1 VYTKGALVMQMLKKQ
16 LGPERFWASIK
27 RYLVRHSFG
36 NTTSEDLR
44 RAVLHA
50 TGQNLDWFWDQWIY
64 KSGYPELSVTP
75 AYDSASGT
83 LTLTVRQT
91 QADSART
98 DSAGVRF
105 VTPLVFRGVVTVWV
119 STASGDIRKR
129 VRLDRR
135 EQVIQM
141 DDLKS
146 QPGMVVFDE
155 NNTMLKVLTFEQP
168 TRWLANQ
175 LSRDADLWN
184 RSWVIEQL
192 AARTSDSLAASA
204 LARAT
209 RGADYYLTR
218 AQAAAALRR
227 FAASVAV
234 PPLEA
239 ALRDTSAAV
248 REAAVT
254 SLGSIGGAQAQA
266 AALDAWRRDFSYK
279 VRASALTTLA
289 RIDSVGS
296 RPQVLAGLSTPS
308 YRDVIQTA
316 AIAAAVRAP
325 DSTLIDGL
333 EKIIGEQR
341 LPSLALATL
350 ASQGDTYALTVLV
363 RHRNDPRP
371 WVRRWVLEA
380 IEEQLKLESA
390 PG

>member
-1 VYTKGALVMQMLKKQ
+1 
-16 LGPERFWASIK
+16 
-27 RYLVRHSFG
+27 
-36 NTTSEDLR
+36 
-44 RAVLHA
+44 
-50 TGQNLDWFWDQWIY
+50 
-64 KSGYPELSVTP
+64 
-75 AYDSASGT
+75 
-83 LTLTVRQT
+83 
-91 QADSART
+91 
-98 DSAGVRF
+98 
-105 VTPLVFRGVVTVWV
+105 
-119 STASGDIRKR
+119 

-266 AALDAWRRDFSYK
+266 AALNAWRRDSSYK
-279 VRASALTTLA
+279 VRASALTALA

-333 EKIIGEQR
+333 ERIIGEQR

-363 RHRNDPRP
+363 RHRNDQRA
-371 WVRRWVLEA
+371 WVRRWVSEA